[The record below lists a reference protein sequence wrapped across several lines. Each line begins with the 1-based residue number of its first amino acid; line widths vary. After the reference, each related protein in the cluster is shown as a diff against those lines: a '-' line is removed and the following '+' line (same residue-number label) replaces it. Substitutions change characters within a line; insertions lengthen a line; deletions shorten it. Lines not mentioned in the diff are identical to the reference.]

1 MSTIIGID
9 PGANT
14 GIAVAQNGQLYSLHT
29 IEPQDLQALLREYS
43 EWSGLSVV
51 FEDSRLQSHVWM
63 STANRAVSLKM
74 ARNLGQVDAWCSLI
88 EAACAQYAIP
98 CTGVSPKA
106 KGAKVTAATLK
117 RLTGWEGRSNQHER
131 DAAMLVIGC
140 KS

>member
-14 GIAVAQNGQLYSLHT
+14 GIAVAQNGQLYSLRT

-43 EWSGLSVV
+43 EWSELSVV
-51 FEDSRLQSHVWM
+51 FEDSRKQSHVWM
-63 STANRAVSLKM
+63 TNANRVVALKM
-74 ARNLGQVDAWCSLI
+74 ARDLGQVDAWCSLI
-88 EAACAQYAIP
+88 ESACAQHAIP

-106 KGAKVTAATLK
+106 KGAKVTTATLK

-131 DAAMLVIGC
+131 DAAMLVIGG